1 MASRDLP
8 IQRDT
13 IRESTDWSPGTEL
26 GAIGAVKFNMEVA
39 AKANHEI
46 SCFVPDS
53 SKPLCQG
60 ELQDCGVLLGTNALV
75 KFGIE
80 VTHSD
85 GTMIIP
91 SSLK

>member
-1 MASRDLP
+1 MWQNQGKTKVASRDLP

-26 GAIGAVKFNMEVA
+26 GAIGAVKLNMEVA

-46 SCFVPDS
+46 SCFVLDS

-60 ELQDCGVLLGTNALV
+60 ELQDCSVVRNKCPCRV
-75 KFGIE
+75 W
-80 VTHSD
+80 D
-85 GTMIIP
+85 
-91 SSLK
+91 